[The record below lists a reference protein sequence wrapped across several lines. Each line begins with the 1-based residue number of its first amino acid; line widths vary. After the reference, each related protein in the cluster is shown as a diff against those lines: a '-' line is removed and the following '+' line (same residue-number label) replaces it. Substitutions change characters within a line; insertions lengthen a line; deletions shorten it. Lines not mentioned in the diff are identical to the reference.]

1 MHLFQYY
8 SFYFINIILITNNI
22 YLIIKIII
30 DHYFYLLMLSLF
42 IGIYFLV
49 GLSTPNLYLMIDRY
63 YLAIRTS
70 FDFYFPLYYG

>member
-8 SFYFINIILITNNI
+8 SFILYNI

-30 DHYFYLLMLSLF
+30 DHYFYLPKLSLF

-49 GLSTPNLYLMIDRY
+49 GLSTPNLYLIIDRY
-63 YLAIRTS
+63 YFAIRNS